1 MTIIWG
7 ERAPGSLATQVDDL
21 DGSSAVI
28 IGHTQPSDYVKF
40 PDGHPSAGE
49 STKIQARVY
58 APCPKCGVECIHYV
72 LEAVTNYVAE
82 CSKECG
88 FVWYKRQQEA

>member
-7 ERAPGSLATQVDDL
+7 ERSPGSLATQVDDL

-28 IGHTQPSDYVKF
+28 IGHTQPSDYVRF

-49 STKIQARVY
+49 STRVILRAY
-58 APCPKCGVECIHYV
+58 SPCPKCEVECIHYG
-72 LEAVTNYVAE
+72 LESSNNYVAE

-88 FVWYKRQQEA
+88 FVWYTKR